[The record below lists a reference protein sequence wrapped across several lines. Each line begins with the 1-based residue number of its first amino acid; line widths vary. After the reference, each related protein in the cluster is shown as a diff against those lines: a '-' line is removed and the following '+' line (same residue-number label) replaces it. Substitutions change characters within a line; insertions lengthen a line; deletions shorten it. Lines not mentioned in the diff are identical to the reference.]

1 MINANRFANFKKFS
15 IITLLSL
22 ASMAEAQS
30 IQDKIYEIGEQGKP
44 VFAMTPVF
52 SQIVKFNY
60 PKGFVPAFEN
70 TKDTLY
76 TQEHVLKGETVEIWT
91 QMFSLF
97 GFEHFSKN
105 PNIPLNG
112 FGARYLVMT
121 QQACPNS
128 YFGGKLTDLK
138 VGVYDAGVWF
148 FSCGSVKNRNGVNS
162 EATMSIVIKGENDF
176 YNIQWAERG
185 EPQETAMKF
194 DEAKWVARLKAI
206 MPIKLCKKN
215 PGESPPY
222 PSCLDK

>member
-1 MINANRFANFKKFS
+1 MIKVNGFVAIEIFL
-15 IITLLSL
+15 IVTLLNL
-22 ASMAEAQS
+22 ASIAEAQT
-30 IQDKIYEIGEQGKP
+30 IQDKIYEVGEQGNS
-44 VFAMTPVF
+44 VGSVTPVF
-52 SQIVKFNY
+52 SQIIKFNY

-70 TKDTLY
+70 TKNGLY

-97 GFEHFSKN
+97 GFKDFSKN

-112 FGARYLVMT
+112 FGARYLAMT

-138 VGVYDAGVWF
+138 VGAYDAGVWF

-194 DEAKWVARLKAI
+194 DEAKWIARFKAI
-206 MPIKLCKKN
+206 MPIKFCQKV
-215 PGESPPY
+215 PGEIFPY